1 MVLYTSGYTTQSI
14 KNMAGQEG
22 FEPPT
27 FGFGDRRSAVGTTG
41 LEHLLTCS
49 FETCEKYGTRMVYV
63 PHGFCKQLRLTACIS
78 SAYLS

>member
-41 LEHLLTCS
+41 LEHLFRENVKKTL
-49 FETCEKYGTRMVYV
+49 KVWDAYIIRV
-63 PHGFCKQLRLTACIS
+63 PCFMQALRA
-78 SAYLS
+78 